1 MKCLLVINN
10 LSGNSQRAV
19 QQNKLVDVLKAR
31 YSEVDM
37 HIINKNDGFYDVKRA
52 IYGYDALA
60 VCGGDGTLNRTLN
73 ALRGSEIEFIY
84 FPCGTLNDTAR
95 SLKNHN
101 GEKIDV
107 GEFNDRL
114 FSYVSAVGS
123 FTPIGYNSNS
133 NSKKVFKRLCYY
145 LDAFREYKLWH
156 IDAEIDTDSFCA
168 NGEFTLIMLINSK
181 SCFGLN
187 FNKLFSPTSGKAH
200 LLLIRTP
207 KGAFSLVKMF
217 FLFFRAFFVGF
228 RKELNCQNIV
238 FKEIERAN
246 IKLKKPLPF
255 CVDGELEMGKLD
267 NVFVIHKNAQ
277 QIYISKE

>member
-10 LSGNSQRAV
+10 LSGNSKRVIQ
-19 QQNKLVDVLKAR
+19 KSPLIDVLKAR
-31 YSEVDM
+31 YSVIDT
-37 HIINKNDGFYDVKRA
+37 HIIDKNDGFYDVKRA
-52 IYGYDALA
+52 ILGYDAIA

-73 ALRGSEIEFIY
+73 ALRGSDVEFIY

-95 SLKNHN
+95 SLKSYD
-101 GEKIDV
+101 GVIDV

-114 FSYVSAVGS
+114 FSYVTAVGS
-123 FTPIGYNSNS
+123 FTPIGYNSKPEN
-133 NSKKVFKRLCYY
+133 KRIFKRFCYY
-145 LDAFREYKLWH
+145 LDAFKEYKLWH
-156 IDAEIDTDSFCA
+156 IDAEIDTDGLCTS
-168 NGEFTLIMLINSK
+168 GEFTLVMLINSK

-228 RKELNCQNIV
+228 RKELNGKNII
-238 FKEIERAN
+238 FKEVERAN
-246 IKLKKPLPF
+246 IRLKKPLPF
-255 CVDGELEMGKLD
+255 CVDGELEMGKLE
-267 NVFVIHKNAQ
+267 NNFVMHKNAR
-277 QIYISKE
+277 QILITRE

>member
-10 LSGNSQRAV
+10 LSGNSKRVIQ
-19 QQNKLVDVLKAR
+19 KSPLIDVLKAR
-31 YSEVDM
+31 YSVIDT
-37 HIINKNDGFYDVKRA
+37 HIIDKNDGFYDVKRA
-52 IYGYDALA
+52 ILGYDAIA

-73 ALRGSEIEFIY
+73 ALRGSDVEFIY

-95 SLKNHN
+95 SLKSYD
-101 GEKIDV
+101 GVIDV

-114 FSYVSAVGS
+114 FSYVTAVGS
-123 FTPIGYNSNS
+123 FTPIGYNSKPEN
-133 NSKKVFKRLCYY
+133 KRIFKRLCYY
-145 LDAFREYKLWH
+145 LDAFKEYKLWH
-156 IDAEIDTDSFCA
+156 IDAEIDTDGLCTS
-168 NGEFTLIMLINSK
+168 GEFTLVMLINSK

-228 RKELNCQNIV
+228 RKELNGKNII
-238 FKEIERAN
+238 FKEVERAN
-246 IKLKKPLPF
+246 IRLKKPLPF
-255 CVDGELEMGKLD
+255 CVDGELEMGKLE
-267 NVFVIHKNAQ
+267 NNFVMHKNAR
-277 QIYISKE
+277 QILITRE

>member
-10 LSGNSQRAV
+10 LSGNSKRVIQ
-19 QQNKLVDVLKAR
+19 KSPLVDVLKAR
-31 YSEVDM
+31 YSVIDT
-37 HIINKNDGFYDVKRA
+37 HIIDKNDGFYDVKRA
-52 IYGYDALA
+52 ILGYDAIA

-73 ALRGSEIEFIY
+73 ALRGSDVEFIY

-95 SLKNHN
+95 SLKSYD
-101 GEKIDV
+101 GVIDV

-114 FSYVSAVGS
+114 FSYVTAVGS
-123 FTPIGYNSNS
+123 FTPIGYNSKPEN
-133 NSKKVFKRLCYY
+133 KRIFKRLCYY
-145 LDAFREYKLWH
+145 LDAFKEYKLWH
-156 IDAEIDTDSFCA
+156 IDAEIDTDGLCTS
-168 NGEFTLIMLINSK
+168 GEFTLVMLINSK

-228 RKELNCQNIV
+228 RKELNGKNII
-238 FKEIERAN
+238 FKEVERAN
-246 IKLKKPLPF
+246 IRLKKPLPF
-255 CVDGELEMGKLD
+255 CVDGELEMGKLE
-267 NVFVIHKNAQ
+267 NNFVMHKNAR
-277 QIYISKE
+277 QILITRE

>member
-10 LSGNSQRAV
+10 LSGNSKRVIQ
-19 QQNKLVDVLKAR
+19 KSPLIDVLKAR
-31 YSEVDM
+31 YSVIDT
-37 HIINKNDGFYDVKRA
+37 HIIDKNDGFYDVKRA
-52 IYGYDALA
+52 ILGYDAIA

-73 ALRGSEIEFIY
+73 ALRGSDVEFIY

-95 SLKNHN
+95 SLKSYD
-101 GEKIDV
+101 GVIDV

-114 FSYVSAVGS
+114 FSYVTAVGS
-123 FTPIGYNSNS
+123 FTPIGYNSKPEN
-133 NSKKVFKRLCYY
+133 KRIFKRLCYY
-145 LDAFREYKLWH
+145 LDAFKEYKLWH
-156 IDAEIDTDSFCA
+156 IDAEIDTDGLCTS
-168 NGEFTLIMLINSK
+168 GEFTLVMLINSK

-228 RKELNCQNIV
+228 RKELNGKNII
-238 FKEIERAN
+238 FKEVERAN
-246 IKLKKPLPF
+246 IRLKKPLPF
-255 CVDGELEMGKLD
+255 CVDGELEMGKLE
-267 NVFVIHKNAQ
+267 NNFVMHKNAR
-277 QIYISKE
+277 QIFISHE